1 MQNRQ
6 SSKKLNDF
14 YNFIKGISK
23 EFGKLI
29 DENTL
34 DPEKFVLIIENN
46 VEINFGI
53 LINNI

>member
-1 MQNRQ
+1 M
-6 SSKKLNDF
+6 
-14 YNFIKGISK
+14 KGISK